1 MCRLNL
7 SLRYVAKHVTT
18 AVAIATTLTLTLFA
32 GTASAFVFDGDAT
45 NGSIILTTSDGL
57 VHWLKHDPVSQ
68 IQGQFSTNVSDDG
81 GVTDKPVALAVGDF
95 DGDNNGDILIA
106 RSGGFLSWV
115 ERSGSSLT
123 GVDSFNVSPANS
135 IAIGEMGDG
144 GHDDVIVGRDDGQIT
159 WAYMS
164 PATPPDKITAYDT
177 NNQGNVVDLVVGDFD
192 GDGNGDVLVAKSTS
206 TLELHWGERTGSN
219 TITGIHNF
227 NISPSNSIA
236 IGDADDDGDDDV
248 FVGRDDGMITWAS
261 WNEDLGTPQ
270 ITACAGCNYNAG
282 GVADLAYA
290 NVITGDDND
299 DASGDLFVISPQTVG
314 PWKLRWLETNAD
326 TLNIQQIDEFDL
338 PALGLGASFTSID
351 AGDFDGDGEVDIIVG
366 RSEGGTAG
374 SVGWYE
380 IQDIG
385 GGTFEIVQEQ
395 ASFNVGA
402 GVLDLQIIA
411 PEAGAFVPSAD
422 FNEDTDIDG
431 SDFLIWQRGFNAAGV
446 LAQGDAD
453 DSGFVDAADLAIW
466 EAQYGVP
473 PLNAAASSVPE
484 PGAITLLL
492 LGWITAIITRRP
504 AYAYVKRV

>member
-18 AVAIATTLTLTLFA
+18 AVAIATTLMLTLFA

-115 ERSGSSLT
+115 ERTATDTLT
-123 GVDSFNVSPANS
+123 GVHSFNVSPANS
-135 IAIGEMGDG
+135 IAIGELGDG
-144 GHDDVIVGRDDGQIT
+144 KFADVVVGRDDGNIT
-159 WAYMS
+159 WSLKANGVD
-164 PATPPDKITAYDT
+164 TITANHT
-177 NNQGNVVDLVVGDFD
+177 FNEGTVSAVAIGNFD
-192 GDGNGDVLVAKSTS
+192 GDANGDVLVAKPSGLHLNWAERNAGD
-206 TLELHWGERTGSN
+206 TLS
-219 TITGIHNF
+219 GIDNF
-227 NISPSNSIA
+227 EIAAANSIA

-248 FVGRDDGMITWAS
+248 FVGRDDGWITWAS
-261 WNEDLGTPQ
+261 WNESMSPPK
-270 ITACAGCNYNAG
+270 ITACALCNFNAG

-299 DASGDLFVISPQTVG
+299 DASGDLFVISPQAVG
-314 PWKLRWLETNAD
+314 PWKLLWLETNAD
-326 TLNIQQIDEFDL
+326 TLNIQTQDSFDL